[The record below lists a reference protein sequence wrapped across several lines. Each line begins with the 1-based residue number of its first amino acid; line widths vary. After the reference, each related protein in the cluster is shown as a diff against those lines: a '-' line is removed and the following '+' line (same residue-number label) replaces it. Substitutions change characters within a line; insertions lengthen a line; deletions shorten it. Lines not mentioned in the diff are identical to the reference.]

1 MICQKPQLA
10 RCSGSNCAMVNW
22 QVDQPIFLNIDAVKL
37 ETRCWGAPPNEAN
50 TIVLLHEGLG
60 CVDLWRDFPEQLA
73 ERMSMG
79 VFAYSRQ
86 GYGKSD
92 PCQLPRSIDYMTNEA
107 VDVLP
112 KVLDAIGFRQGSL
125 LGHSDGA
132 SIAAI
137 HAGKV
142 KDARVKQIVLM
153 APHFF
158 TEPMGLASIRAA
170 SEAYNDGDLKSKLAR
185 YHENVDYAFLGWNG
199 AWLDPEFE
207 HWNIEDVLPGIDI
220 PILAIQGEG
229 DQYGTAAQIDV
240 IGEKASGP
248 VKRNILSD
256 CGHSPHIDQIEMVLG
271 LVGAFVGAN
280 VVDIYDID

>member
-1 MICQKPQLA
+1 
-10 RCSGSNCAMVNW
+10 MVDW
-22 QVDQPIFLNIDAVKL
+22 QTDQQIFLNIDGVKL
-37 ETRCWGAPPNEAN
+37 EARCWGPSPDEAD

-73 ERMSMG
+73 EHTGMG

-92 PCQLPRSIDYMTNEA
+92 PCKLPRPIDYMSIEA
-107 VDVLP
+107 IDVLP

-142 KDARVKQIVLM
+142 KDQRVKDIILM

-158 TEPMGLASIRAA
+158 TEPIGLTSIRAA
-170 SEAYNDGDLKSKLAR
+170 SEAYDVGDLKLKLAR
-185 YHENVDYAFLGWNG
+185 YHIDVDNAFRGWNG
-199 AWLDPEFE
+199 AWLNPEFE

-220 PILAIQGEG
+220 PVLAIQGEG
-229 DQYGTAAQIDV
+229 DQYGTIAQIDV

-248 VKRNILSD
+248 VERHILPD
-256 CGHSPHIDQIEMVLG
+256 CKHSPHLDQSEMVLG
-271 LVGAFVGAN
+271 LVEGFVGQDNVAN
-280 VVDIYDID
+280 